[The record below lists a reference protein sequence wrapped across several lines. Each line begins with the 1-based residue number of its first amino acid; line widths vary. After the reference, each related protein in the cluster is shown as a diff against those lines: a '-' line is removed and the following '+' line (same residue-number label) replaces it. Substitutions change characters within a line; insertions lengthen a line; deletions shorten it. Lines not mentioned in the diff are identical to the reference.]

1 VPLALYMD
9 VHVPRAVTN
18 GLKRRGVEVLTAQE
32 DGSSEFDDP
41 SLLDRATKL
50 RCPLY
55 TQDDDLLAEARRRQR
70 SDESF
75 AGVIYSHQL
84 RSPVGRCIDDLTLI
98 AKTFEPDDL
107 KNRVEFIPFS

>member
-1 VPLALYMD
+1 MD
-9 VHVPRAVTN
+9 VHVPRAITN
-18 GLKRRGVEVLTAQE
+18 GLRRRGVEVITAQE
-32 DGSSEFDDP
+32 DGSAQLDDP
-41 SLLDRATKL
+41 QLLDRATEL
-50 RCPLY
+50 NCPLY

-70 SDESF
+70 ADKLF

-84 RSPVGRCIDDLTLI
+84 RSPVGRCVDDLELI